1 MYKDV
6 HHDVTYNTE
15 KLESNEI
22 FNSREISKLYSCM
35 VDQFAYC
42 CILLIFFKVK
52 LFFKTNYF

>member
-1 MYKDV
+1 MYKGV

-52 LFFKTNYF
+52 LFF

>member
-22 FNSREISKLYSCM
+22 FNSREISYIA
-35 VDQFAYC
+35 VW
-42 CILLIFFKVK
+42 
-52 LFFKTNYF
+52 